1 MTVPKLEYSR
11 IPAGL
16 VVSVSESR
24 NLPVRDWTADSVG
37 SCVGALGVFIR
48 LLHDGYAVELP
59 DNRLRIPWGSVSKLS
74 AGERSLVG
82 LPQQAPVVL
91 EIVSDGAIHDS
102 RFKISHRLRM
112 EGRPIVAHRRVGAWL
127 MIGDQEFTIGSQLFS
142 TLEAIDLCSQHT
154 HPDIV
159 GRMMQWA
166 RIKALLPDDTIL
178 DQYLASLDL
187 VEASGFSIKPFVRQD
202 GELDFDPVLGV
213 IETTKTESGAEER
226 TFTPL
231 LTEDTS
237 RILAHQF
244 RNLQSVKQ
252 RYAVG
257 SNTFVILTDSL
268 KRALGAVRTAQVSGL
283 ACREELLRNVFGYLQ
298 ESLDDEDEALHNV
311 FFDSGLSER
320 VTGVDVWVPKVLPWV
335 KRAGEPWLPEE
346 QCGLRIGDVYLEVSV
361 DDLPD
366 LLKQLRVAKES
377 GQDTYVHNQRVPANN
392 EAIEAVESLLGRFG
406 KVRPTPETVNEG
418 ETDHVLIIVDN
429 FEEVNFHGKEGISRT
444 SLRHSRV
451 SLRSALLPHQSEGVH
466 WLKTHWELGSPGV
479 VLADDMGLGKTL
491 QVLTFLAALKN
502 QESRSDPFDAGPV
515 LVVAPTGL
523 LRNWIAEHEKH
534 LVSGLGTVFEAHGAS
549 LRSIRTIEHRA
560 HAQELRLGLP
570 SLDCEA
576 LAKCDWVVTTY
587 ETLRDYQHSFARVR
601 WSVGVF
607 DEAQKIKNPNTRMTN
622 AVLAMNVGFAVM
634 VTGTPVENRPSDI
647 WSIIDRAQA
656 GKLGTLQS
664 FTKTYESDSASDD
677 ALSSLNRSLMNPPR
691 DGLPPMMLRRLK
703 HDHMKELPKLE
714 VHRYVS
720 DMPQAQANA
729 YWSVVA
735 KGRRDRNMLLVI
747 QQLRNISLHPHEP
760 TTESI
765 DDYICESARLSKVFE
780 ILASISHSG
789 EKALLFV
796 ESREMQGFL
805 IGALRRKFSLPHDVM
820 VINGTVSGKQR
831 LARVDTFQERLGFD
845 VMILSPKA
853 GGVGLTLTAATHVI
867 HLSRWW
873 NPAVED
879 QCTDR
884 AYRIGQ
890 TRPVHVHLPLARHP
904 QLLDQS
910 FDLRLHELID
920 RKRRRNR
927 TVLSPTA
934 GTKLD
939 LDELFKQTVVNVTE
953 EVVEHSGN
961 GFAQD
966 VEGAASDSEG
976 APDAANVDDLTL
988 LDAVAFEEWVLKQ
1001 LRLAGYSTRRTPTS
1015 GDRGAD
1021 GLAFAPSG
1029 CPEHTVIVQCKHTQG
1044 KRKCSRRAVEEVL
1057 KAPHEYRT
1065 IVKGQVVLMVA
1076 TNAVGF
1082 AATARVLAWKR
1093 NVHLYCLADLPRLR
1107 RFEWRE

>member
-1 MTVPKLEYSR
+1 MQGIEYTPRSD
-11 IPAGL
+11 GL
-16 VVSVSESR
+16 VVSVHR
-24 NLPVRDWTADSVG
+24 TTVVPVRDWTADCPDSEAV
-37 SCVGALGVFIR
+37 ALGVFIR
-48 LLHDGYAVELP
+48 LLHDGSAIELTSSV
-59 DNRLRIPWGSVSKLS
+59 LRIPWKAVSELS
-74 AGERSLVG
+74 ENERVLVG
-82 LPQQAPVVL
+82 LPQNAPVVL
-91 EIVSDGAIHDS
+91 QIVTGRAIHDPS
-102 RFKISHRLRM
+102 FQIRYRFQM
-112 EGRPIVAHRRVGAWL
+112 EGRPIPMHQRIGAWL
-127 MIGDQEFTIGSQLFS
+127 VIGNHEFTMGSQLYS
-142 TLEAIDLCSQHT
+142 TVEAIDDYNQQLC
-154 HPDIV
+154 PDIED
-159 GRMMQWA
+159 RLKRWA
-166 RIKALLPDDTIL
+166 QIKQLLPEDTIL
-178 DQYLASLDL
+178 DPHLDSINII
-187 VEASGFSIKPFVRQD
+187 EASGFSIKPFSREN
-202 GELDFDPVLGV
+202 GELDFNPVLGRIDKRNV
-213 IETTKTESGAEER
+213 ESGNVEHI
-226 TFTPL
+226 FTPL
-231 LTEDTS
+231 LTESNS
-237 RILAHQF
+237 RVLSHQF
-244 RNLQSVKQ
+244 RNLRNVGQ

-257 SNTFVILTDSL
+257 SNTFIVLTDSL
-268 KRALGAVRTAQVSGL
+268 QRALGAVRTAQGSGPDS
-283 ACREELLRNVFGYLQ
+283 REEFLLNVFGYLKNGLH
-298 ESLDDEDEALHNV
+298 EDEDAINDV
-311 FFDSGLSER
+311 FSDSSLSER
-320 VTGVDVWVPKVLPWV
+320 VTGVGVWAPRVLPWV

-346 QCGLRIGDVYLEVSV
+346 QCGLRVGDAYLEVSV
-361 DDLPD
+361 EDLPD
-366 LLKQLRVAKES
+366 LLEQLRVAKES
-377 GQDTYVHNQRVPANN
+377 GQDIYVHNQRVPAND
-392 EAIEAVESLLGRFG
+392 EAIEAVESLLSRFG
-406 KVRPTPETVNEG
+406 KVRPAPETVNEG
-418 ETDHVLIIVDN
+418 KTDRVLIIADN
-429 FEEVNFHGKEGISRT
+429 FEEVNFRGKEGVSRT
-444 SLRHSRV
+444 SLRCSSV

-466 WLKTHWELGSPGV
+466 WLKAHWELGSSGV

-491 QVLTFLAALKN
+491 QVLTFLAALKS
-502 QESRSDPFDAGPV
+502 QESRSDTLDAGPV

-523 LRNWIAEHEKH
+523 LRNWIAEHKKH
-534 LVSGLGTVFEAHGAS
+534 LSSGLGSVFEAHGAS
-549 LRSIRTIEHRA
+549 LRSIRTIEHGAR
-560 HAQELRLGLP
+560 AQELRLGLP
-570 SLDCEA
+570 SLDHEA

-664 FTKTYESDSASDD
+664 FTKTYESDTASDD
-677 ALSSLNRSLMNPPR
+677 ALSRLNRSLMNPSR

-735 KGRRDRNMLLVI
+735 DGRRDRNMLLVI

-760 TTESI
+760 TAGSI

-780 ILASISHSG
+780 ILESISHSG
-789 EKALLFV
+789 GKALLFV

-831 LARVDTFQERLGFD
+831 LARVNTFQNRLGFD

-853 GGVGLTLTAATHVI
+853 GGVGLTLTAANHVI

-890 TRPVHVHLPLARHP
+890 NRPVHVHLPLARHP

-920 RKRRRNR
+920 RKRRMNR

-939 LDELFKQTVVNVTE
+939 LDELFKQTVVSVGDG
-953 EVVEHSGN
+953 VVDHSGN
-961 GFAQD
+961 GFGQD
-966 VEGAASDSEG
+966 VEGSGNDSAG
-976 APDAANVDDLTL
+976 APEPASVGDLAL

-1001 LRLAGYSTRRTPTS
+1001 LRLAGYSTRRTPSS

-1044 KRKCSRRAVEEVL
+1044 DRRCSKGAVEEVL
-1057 KAPHEYRT
+1057 KAPQQYRD

-1093 NVHLYCLADLPRLR
+1093 NVHLYSLADLPRLR
-1107 RFEWRE
+1107 LFEWHG